1 MSSSLALHAFTHPHP
16 WGPSAIRLSPTPS
29 LISAQASITHQ
40 LYILDCRGHDARE
53 MQRTLNYI
61 TAELRI
67 REVENLALA
76 EANRKDA
83 SEESNGNNRIDEE
96 KNKDLSEFKSG
107 SWIKKKDGGARMR
120 EMEDEDKRWEK
131 ESGGNPRWGEGRT
144 AHLYGK

>member
-1 MSSSLALHAFTHPHP
+1 MHTAPAARDSFVTM
-16 WGPSAIRLSPTPS
+16 PSCGYEKLK
-29 LISAQASITHQ
+29 
-40 LYILDCRGHDARE
+40 ILLWQKLTART
-53 MQRTLNYI
+53 Q
-61 TAELRI
+61 
-67 REVENLALA
+67 V
-76 EANRKDA
+76 KK
-83 SEESNGNNRIDEE
+83 SNGNNRIDEE